1 MFTTPDGRSV
11 HNFVADTFNFVADMV
26 DVVASVYGAK
36 VTLTAL
42 FVQLWRRSLNDGQN
56 IMSRL

>member
-42 FVQLWRRSLNDGQN
+42 STFSIVNPDN
-56 IMSRL
+56 